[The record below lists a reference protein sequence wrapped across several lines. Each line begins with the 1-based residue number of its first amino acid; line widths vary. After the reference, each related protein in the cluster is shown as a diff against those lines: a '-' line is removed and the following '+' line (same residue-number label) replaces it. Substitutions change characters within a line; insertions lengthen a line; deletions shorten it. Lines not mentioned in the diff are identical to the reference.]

1 MIQIEIESFNNK
13 PFHEEI
19 LSFSSDN
26 SYFDFQEKFNYF
38 EPILNK
44 DKEEDRI
51 FNTTAIKSINFK
63 NEDNNHKQMNINSS
77 IKKEKEIKV
86 QDESLYNLYKFE
98 DIKNNYKDYPIL
110 LKKLKINLH
119 IKKAEKK
126 LSKEKLIKGH
136 ISQYDNEEI
145 NENIYKKSKKGR
157 KCDENKK
164 RKIHNRMSGD
174 NIIKNI
180 KAILLKFLVNF
191 MNKIMGKKEIDK
203 NKLYYLNYKYANDLK
218 KSTNLDLFKMSI
230 KDILKKEISPKIKT
244 LNKNFNKILIQ
255 RIENQEEL
263 VEDYN
268 TTMFMFNMKFEEWI
282 QLFVLKKSSNIL
294 SNANVD
300 DNLINSNLNG
310 IIDLLNEMSEENDE
324 EYFSLFIFYL
334 YNYKRW
340 FIKKRGRN
348 NKKGK
353 IIIFNI

>member
-1 MIQIEIESFNNK
+1 MIQFEIESFNNV
-13 PFHEEI
+13 PFNEE
-19 LSFSSDN
+19 LLTFSQDN
-26 SYFDFQEKFNYF
+26 SYFDFQEKCNYF

-44 DKEEDRI
+44 DKEEYRY
-51 FNTTAIKSINFK
+51 FNTTADKSINFK
-63 NEDNNHKQMNINSS
+63 NEYNKHKQLNINSS
-77 IKKEKEIKV
+77 IKKEIKV
-86 QDESLYNLYKFE
+86 KDESLYNLYKFE

-110 LKKLKINLH
+110 FKKLKINLH

-145 NENIYKKSKKGR
+145 NENIFKKSKKGR
-157 KCDENKK
+157 KCDENKM

-191 MNKIMGKKEIDK
+191 MNKIMGKKETDK

-230 KDILKKEISPKIKT
+230 KDILKKEISPKMKT

-263 VEDYN
+263 VEDFN
-268 TTMFMFNMKFEEWI
+268 TTMFILNMKFEEWI

-294 SNANVD
+294 LNAYVD
-300 DNLINSNLNG
+300 DNLIKNNLNG
-310 IIDLLNEMSEENDE
+310 IIDLLIEMSDENDE

-340 FIKKRGRN
+340 FFKKRKRN

-353 IIIFNI
+353 IVIFNI